1 MESPK
6 LKAEIRDDWGRRN
19 SKKLRNQ
26 GFIPGV
32 IYGHSKETKPVKV
45 NRLELQKLFNRY
57 GNARTIN
64 LELEGQTVPVII
76 REVQNH
82 IIKENLLHI
91 DFQQL
96 SENEKIRVCIPVI
109 LSGREKVEASTTV
122 VQQQIME
129 LELQCLPKYIPQSVV
144 VNVSGLELG
153 HSIKINDLD
162 IANNENIEILDD
174 ITKIVV
180 SLIASSKSEEP
191 VEQDSIPIYESDKN
205 SECLLGLKNGEI
217 IKAPQNAKE
226 MKKRE
231 SYYYQ
236 NREKKISKLN
246 RAFHQYNYYS
256 YEDTFA
262 FCYLDE
268 QPDYNNEFSKIIFGE
283 GSKTLEKNFNKFKQ
297 EFETQLKNINK
308 EIESLKRQQDA
319 INEIAISMDMSF
331 NLEPINVLMDKIGIK
346 YEGISSNSEYEKLKK
361 WLNNQNV
368 ILKSLKIEISNI
380 IKRIDANSKNEIQE
394 IYESKLEEEK
404 NLGDKLD
411 SLNKIIKMNQSN
423 MQMLIKSSTSL
434 GDSKKQLDDI
444 NKNFI
449 EEKKVFDSGFS
460 CIY

>member
-32 IYGHSKETKPVKV
+32 IYGHSKETKSVKV

-153 HSIKINDLD
+153 HSIKVNDLD

-174 ITKIVV
+174 ITGIVV

-191 VEQDSIPIYESDKN
+191 VEQDSIPIYESDK
-205 SECLLGLKNGEI
+205 SI
-217 IKAPQNAKE
+217 
-226 MKKRE
+226 
-231 SYYYQ
+231 
-236 NREKKISKLN
+236 
-246 RAFHQYNYYS
+246 
-256 YEDTFA
+256 
-262 FCYLDE
+262 LD
-268 QPDYNNEFSKIIFGE
+268 
-283 GSKTLEKNFNKFKQ
+283 
-297 EFETQLKNINK
+297 
-308 EIESLKRQQDA
+308 R
-319 INEIAISMDMSF
+319 
-331 NLEPINVLMDKIGIK
+331 
-346 YEGISSNSEYEKLKK
+346 
-361 WLNNQNV
+361 
-368 ILKSLKIEISNI
+368 
-380 IKRIDANSKNEIQE
+380 
-394 IYESKLEEEK
+394 
-404 NLGDKLD
+404 
-411 SLNKIIKMNQSN
+411 
-423 MQMLIKSSTSL
+423 
-434 GDSKKQLDDI
+434 
-444 NKNFI
+444 
-449 EEKKVFDSGFS
+449 
-460 CIY
+460 